1 MDPYSAQMLIYRA
14 EMYILMRYPY
24 LIDLNINNS
33 ELSKTVDDKSFFF
46 VIKSFSEEDVH
57 KVNLNKYRQLNIMS
71 GPVLNQETKH

>member
-71 GPVLNQETKH
+71 GPVLSQETKH